1 MGEMAMF
8 KFILKRLGYMFVTL
22 WIVATITFML
32 IHAIPGDPLAG
43 MARKLPEQIRVNF
56 YAKYGLNEPVVVQ
69 YGKFMKNIVLHGDL
83 GESLTYQGRKVTDV
97 IEKHA
102 PISARLGIQ
111 AVAMGFFI
119 GVSLGILAAFNR
131 GRWPDYI
138 IMFIAILGVSIPGF
152 VMASLLQYF
161 FTVKHM
167 WLPTTGWGGFEYTIL
182 PSIAL
187 SFSSIATYARYMRA
201 NTLDIIGQDYILTAK
216 SKGIT
221 KLSLVWKHVI
231 RNAILPAITIL
242 GPQLAGIFVGAFVIE
257 SIFSIPGF
265 GFNFVSSVTDRD
277 YTMVMGQTVFIC
289 ALVIISY
296 VLVDIVYGL
305 IDPRI
310 RLTGEKR

>member
-1 MGEMAMF
+1 MF
-8 KFILKRLGYMFVTL
+8 KFLLKRIGYMFVTL

-32 IHAIPGDPLAG
+32 VHAIPGDPLAG
-43 MARKLPEQIRVNF
+43 LARKLPDQIKANF
-56 YAKYGLNEPVVVQ
+56 YEKYGLDKPVIVQ
-69 YGKFMKNIVLHGDL
+69 YGKFMGNIVFHGDL
-83 GESLTYQGRKVTDV
+83 GESLAYPGRKVSEV
-97 IEKHA
+97 IKIHA
-102 PISARLGIQ
+102 PVSARLGIQ
-111 AVAMGFFI
+111 AISMGFFI
-119 GVSLGILAAFNR
+119 GISLGIIAAFNR
-131 GRWPDYI
+131 GRWPDYLV
-138 IMFIAILGVSIPGF
+138 MFIAILGISIPSF

-161 FTVKHM
+161 FTVEFM
-167 WLPTTGWGGFEYTIL
+167 WFPTTGWGGFEYTVL

-187 SFSSIATYARYMRA
+187 SFGSIATYARYMRA

-242 GPQLAGIFVGAFVIE
+242 GPQLANIFVGSFIIE

-265 GFNFVSSVTDRD
+265 GFNFVTSVADRD
-277 YTMVMGQTVFIC
+277 YTMILGQTVFLC
-289 ALVIISY
+289 SLVIVAFFI
-296 VLVDIVYGL
+296 VDILYGL

>member
-1 MGEMAMF
+1 MF

-43 MARKLPEQIRVNF
+43 LGRKLPEQIREN
-56 YAKYGLNEPVVVQ
+56 YYEKYGLNKSVTIQ
-69 YGKFMKNIVLHGDL
+69 YGKFIKNIVVHGDL
-83 GESLTYQGRKVTDV
+83 GESLAYPGRKVTDV
-97 IEKHA
+97 IKLHA
-102 PISARLGIQ
+102 PVSGRLGIQ

-131 GRWPDYI
+131 GKWPDYLV
-138 IMFIAILGVSIPGF
+138 MFIAILGVSIPSF

-161 FTVKHM
+161 FTIQNM

-187 SFSSIATYARYMRA
+187 SFSSVATYARYMRA

-242 GPQLAGIFVGAFVIE
+242 GPQLAGIFVGSFVIE
-257 SIFSIPGF
+257 SIFAIPGF
-265 GFNFVSSVTDRD
+265 GFNFVTSVGDRD
-277 YTMVMGQTVFIC
+277 YSMIMGQTVFIC
-289 ALVIISY
+289 ALVIVAY